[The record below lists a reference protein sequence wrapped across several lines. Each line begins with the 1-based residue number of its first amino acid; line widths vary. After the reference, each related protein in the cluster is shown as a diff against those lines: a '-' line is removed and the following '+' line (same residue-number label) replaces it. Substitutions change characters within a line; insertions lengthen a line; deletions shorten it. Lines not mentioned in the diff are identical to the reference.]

1 MSVSI
6 ERLKQAAFRT
16 SLYRYT
22 LSRRRLDHMLF
33 TPAMPWLGD
42 AQRANEIF
50 QGRYRFAGRE
60 ARAPNQPPWR
70 LRADD
75 PGWQRALHRC
85 DWLAD
90 FAAVG
95 GDTAGA
101 HARRLVRSWVD
112 LCGEFDPLVWAPDV
126 LGRRLFNAFGQ
137 AGFLFR
143 GAEADYRHAVLDS
156 LGQQWRHLS
165 RVVDDAVAGDGLLDA
180 YLGLVMGG
188 LVMPDEEIRLE
199 QALKRLQSVL
209 GQLVLTDGGHV
220 SRSPERQMI
229 VIRDLYSLQC
239 AIEQSG
245 RSVPAWF
252 AETIQRMA
260 TLLATLRH
268 GDGGLALFNGATQ
281 ADAETVGETLTRVG
295 HAKVKP
301 LAGAPESGFERLQGK
316 RALLLADTGTPPAG
330 SVGAC
335 AHAGTASIE
344 FSAGK
349 HRIVTNCGSGRE
361 RGGGWT
367 EAARGTAAQSTLVL
381 DGRNSAEVLEAGG
394 FGRKPRR
401 VEVERRQDENGN
413 IWLEVLHDGYA
424 AGLGRLHRRRLYFG
438 DEGHDLRGEDSIEPL
453 TETRAGASTPSST
466 KVNAELP
473 FAVRFHLHPDV
484 QASPV
489 QGGNAVL
496 LKVGSQGWRFR
507 ASGATV
513 QVEESI
519 YLGRAGESRR
529 TDQIV
534 LNGIAGT
541 ELTTVKWAFR
551 KV

>member
-1 MSVSI
+1 MD
-6 ERLKQAAFRT
+6 RLKQAAFRT

-22 LSRRRLDHMLF
+22 LSRRRLDHLLF
-33 TPAMPWLGD
+33 TPALPWPGD
-42 AQRANEIF
+42 PQRANEIF

-75 PGWQRALHRC
+75 TEWQRALHRC

-95 GDTAGA
+95 GETAGA
-101 HARRLVRSWVD
+101 HARKLMRSWID
-112 LCGEFDPLVWAPDV
+112 LCDEIDPPGWAPEV

-156 LGQQWRHLS
+156 LGRQWRHLG
-165 RVVDDAVAGDGLLDA
+165 RVADDAPAGDGLLDA
-180 YLGLVMGG
+180 CLGLVMGG
-188 LVMPDEEIRLE
+188 LVIPDEEIRLE
-199 QALKRLQSVL
+199 DALKRLQSVL
-209 GQLVLTDGGHV
+209 GELVLADGGHV
-220 SRSPERQMI
+220 SRSPERQMT
-229 VIRDLYSLQC
+229 VMRDLHGLQC

-245 RSVPAWF
+245 RGIPAWL
-252 AETIQRMA
+252 ADTLAGMA
-260 TLLATLRH
+260 GVLAMLRH

-281 ADAETVGETLTRVG
+281 GPDGAVAETLERLG
-295 HAKVKP
+295 HGKAKP
-301 LAGAPESGFERLQGK
+301 PAGAPESGFERLQGK
-316 RALLLADTGTPPAG
+316 RAMLLVDVGTPPAG
-330 SVGAC
+330 AVGAL
-335 AHAGTASIE
+335 AHAGTASFE

-349 HRIVTNCGSGRE
+349 HRIVTNCGGGRE
-361 RGGGWT
+361 RSGGWAV
-367 EAARGTAAQSTLVL
+367 AARGTAAQSTLVL

-394 FGRKPRR
+394 FGRRPRR
-401 VEVERRQDENGN
+401 VEVERRQDEAGS
-413 IWLEVLHDGYA
+413 IWLEILHDGYA

-438 DEGHDLRGEDSIEPL
+438 DDGHDLRGEDSIEPVVQ
-453 TETRAGASTPSST
+453 AGGGARGPGLESGG
-466 KVNAELP
+466 ELP

-496 LKVGSQGWRFR
+496 LKVGNQGWRFR
-507 ASGATV
+507 ASGAEV

-534 LNGIAGT
+534 LNGIAGP
-541 ELTTVKWAFR
+541 EEKAVKWAFR

>member
-1 MSVSI
+1 MSGGM
-6 ERLKQAAFRT
+6 ERLKRAAFRT

-33 TPAMPWLGD
+33 TPEMPWLGNPK
-42 AQRANEIF
+42 RANEIF

-70 LRADD
+70 LRGDD
-75 PGWQRALHRC
+75 VAWQRALHRY

-101 HARRLVRSWVD
+101 HARKLVRTWVE
-112 LCGEFDPLVWAPDV
+112 LCGEIDPLVWAPGV
-126 LGRRLFNAFGQ
+126 LGRRLYNCFGH

-156 LGQQWRHLS
+156 LGRQWRHLA
-165 RVVDDAVAGDGLLDA
+165 RVADDAEAGDDLLDA
-180 YLGLVMGG
+180 YLGLVVGS
-188 LVMPDEEIRLE
+188 LVIPDEEIRLE
-199 QALKRLQSVL
+199 QSLQRLQSVL
-209 GQLVLTDGGHV
+209 ERLVLADGGHV
-220 SRSPERQMI
+220 SRSPERQMQAMRELFALRC
-229 VIRDLYSLQC
+229 V
-239 AIEQSG
+239 IEQSG
-245 RSVPAWF
+245 RTTPAWL
-252 AETIQRMA
+252 ADLLARMA
-260 TLLATLRH
+260 AFLAMLRH

-281 ADAETVGETLTRVG
+281 GEDGAVAETLERLG
-295 HAKVKP
+295 HAKIKP
-301 LAGAPESGFERLQGK
+301 AAGAPDSGYERLAGK
-316 RALLLADTGTPPAG
+316 RALLLVDVGAPPAG
-330 SVGAC
+330 AVGLG
-335 AHAGTASIE
+335 AHAGTGCFE
-344 FSAGK
+344 FSVGK
-349 HRIVTNCGSGRE
+349 HRLVTNCGSGYQRS
-361 RGGGWT
+361 GDWQV
-367 EAARGTAAQSTLVL
+367 AARGTAAQSTLVL
-381 DGRNSAEVLEAGG
+381 DGRNSAEVLEKGG
-394 FGRKPRR
+394 FGRRPRR
-401 VEVERRQDENGN
+401 IEVDRRQDEAGN
-413 IWLEVLHDGYA
+413 VWLEILHDGYA

-438 DEGHDLRGEDSIEPL
+438 EDGHDLRGEDSIEPD
-453 TETRAGASTPSST
+453 TAPPGGQKA
-466 KVNAELP
+466 NGELP

-496 LKVGSQGWRFR
+496 LKVGTQGWRFR

-519 YLGRAGESRR
+519 YLGRPGESRR

-534 LNGIAGT
+534 LSGIAGPEAT
-541 ELTTVKWAFR
+541 AVKWAFR